1 MSAVEGSTVAQ
12 EKSSLKSLK
21 LTCNTSVGET
31 FMMGIEMFRVCCEE
45 FRRKTPN
52 SMS

>member
-1 MSAVEGSTVAQ
+1 MAQ

-21 LTCNTSVGET
+21 LTCNTPVGET

-45 FRRKTPN
+45 LRRKSPN
-52 SMS
+52 SVS